1 MSRMNTQERTIFLNN
16 LDRMLS
22 LLNCTYKNI
31 NIKYA
36 YFPIPRTTI
45 YRWMTGNTYP
55 NKDWSWG
62 EEFLS
67 FYNQIFD
74 PEIEDSKEFFQK
86 KLSYMQLKEKFVFD
100 DFTKQYL
107 GNCFIYYFSNHYENI
122 IHGGKICIQNK
133 DGLLTGR
140 LVLGI
145 QDTSQYNNKLFSK
158 IFDKNID
165 NNEANIRFQEFKKA
179 QPTDLRQRCYF
190 YEGKIFI
197 DNYILR
203 IEFIGKGNRKNH
215 KQTLFLNIVKRPQTI
230 KSYKGGLGLVLAAPN
245 DIHTDFRIYKMGLS
259 KCELPFNSNKLKRL
273 LKIESNSFNRF
284 SLTVYDDQA
293 WYDEIL
299 LKE

>member
-107 GNCFIYYFSNHYENI
+107 GNYFIYYFSNHYE
-122 IHGGKICIQNK
+122 KYY
-133 DGLLTGR
+133 TR
-140 LVLGI
+140 
-145 QDTSQYNNKLFSK
+145 
-158 IFDKNID
+158 
-165 NNEANIRFQEFKKA
+165 
-179 QPTDLRQRCYF
+179 
-190 YEGKIFI
+190 
-197 DNYILR
+197 
-203 IEFIGKGNRKNH
+203 RKNMYS
-215 KQTLFLNIVKRPQTI
+215 KQRWIIDRAF
-230 KSYKGGLGLVLAAPN
+230 SFG
-245 DIHTDFRIYKMGLS
+245 HTRY
-259 KCELPFNSNKLKRL
+259 
-273 LKIESNSFNRF
+273 F
-284 SLTVYDDQA
+284 SV
-293 WYDEIL
+293 
-299 LKE
+299 

>member
-86 KLSYMQLKEKFVFD
+86 KRLLI
-100 DFTKQYL
+100 TKYPP
-107 GNCFIYYFSNHYENI
+107 S
-122 IHGGKICIQNK
+122 
-133 DGLLTGR
+133 
-140 LVLGI
+140 V
-145 QDTSQYNNKLFSK
+145 
-158 IFDKNID
+158 
-165 NNEANIRFQEFKKA
+165 
-179 QPTDLRQRCYF
+179 
-190 YEGKIFI
+190 
-197 DNYILR
+197 
-203 IEFIGKGNRKNH
+203 IGK
-215 KQTLFLNIVKRPQTI
+215 TISLSVLSPI
-230 KSYKGGLGLVLAAPN
+230 KSAFL
-245 DIHTDFRIYKMGLS
+245 IQ
-259 KCELPFNSNKLKRL
+259 CRL
-273 LKIESNSFNRF
+273 LLQKAKYRILSITSSDRF
-284 SLTVYDDQA
+284 KRTLT
-293 WYDEIL
+293 EL
-299 LKE
+299 LLSG

>member
-86 KLSYMQLKEKFVFD
+86 KLSYMQLKEKFKF
-100 DFTKQYL
+100 
-107 GNCFIYYFSNHYENI
+107 
-122 IHGGKICIQNK
+122 
-133 DGLLTGR
+133 
-140 LVLGI
+140 
-145 QDTSQYNNKLFSK
+145 
-158 IFDKNID
+158 
-165 NNEANIRFQEFKKA
+165 A
-179 QPTDLRQRCYF
+179 
-190 YEGKIFI
+190 
-197 DNYILR
+197 
-203 IEFIGKGNRKNH
+203 
-215 KQTLFLNIVKRPQTI
+215 
-230 KSYKGGLGLVLAAPN
+230 
-245 DIHTDFRIYKMGLS
+245 
-259 KCELPFNSNKLKRL
+259 
-273 LKIESNSFNRF
+273 
-284 SLTVYDDQA
+284 
-293 WYDEIL
+293 EISG
-299 LKE
+299 

>member
-86 KLSYMQLKEKFVFD
+86 KLSYMQLKEKFVLTILQNNILVIILYIIFQIIMKILYTEEKYV
-100 DFTKQYL
+100 FKTKMDY
-107 GNCFIYYFSNHYENI
+107 
-122 IHGGKICIQNK
+122 
-133 DGLLTGR
+133 
-140 LVLGI
+140 
-145 QDTSQYNNKLFSK
+145 
-158 IFDKNID
+158 
-165 NNEANIRFQEFKKA
+165 
-179 QPTDLRQRCYF
+179 
-190 YEGKIFI
+190 
-197 DNYILR
+197 
-203 IEFIGKGNRKNH
+203 
-215 KQTLFLNIVKRPQTI
+215 
-230 KSYKGGLGLVLAAPN
+230 
-245 DIHTDFRIYKMGLS
+245 
-259 KCELPFNSNKLKRL
+259 
-273 LKIESNSFNRF
+273 
-284 SLTVYDDQA
+284 
-293 WYDEIL
+293 
-299 LKE
+299 

>member
-107 GNCFIYYFSNHYENI
+107 GNYFIYYFFLCLCFFTIHNSNIVFCCSVWKN
-122 IHGGKICIQNK
+122 CFF
-133 DGLLTGR
+133 
-140 LVLGI
+140 
-145 QDTSQYNNKLFSK
+145 YNNF
-158 IFDKNID
+158 FH
-165 NNEANIRFQEFKKA
+165 FF
-179 QPTDLRQRCYF
+179 F
-190 YEGKIFI
+190 Y
-197 DNYILR
+197 R
-203 IEFIGKGNRKNH
+203 
-215 KQTLFLNIVKRPQTI
+215 
-230 KSYKGGLGLVLAAPN
+230 
-245 DIHTDFRIYKMGLS
+245 
-259 KCELPFNSNKLKRL
+259 
-273 LKIESNSFNRF
+273 
-284 SLTVYDDQA
+284 
-293 WYDEIL
+293 
-299 LKE
+299 

>member
-1 MSRMNTQERTIFLNN
+1 
-16 LDRMLS
+16 
-22 LLNCTYKNI
+22 
-31 NIKYA
+31 
-36 YFPIPRTTI
+36 
-45 YRWMTGNTYP
+45 
-55 NKDWSWG
+55 
-62 EEFLS
+62 
-67 FYNQIFD
+67 
-74 PEIEDSKEFFQK
+74 
-86 KLSYMQLKEKFVFD
+86 
-100 DFTKQYL
+100 
-107 GNCFIYYFSNHYENI
+107 
-122 IHGGKICIQNK
+122 
-133 DGLLTGR
+133 LTGR